1 MVLYRS
7 RGFHLS
13 EEENFVKRQKD
24 AMTPRLDPVTHFD
37 RFETFTF
44 PLSSEQQLKRSHPKT
59 AVLPDRVRLPNT
71 ALDEIKNFREQNI
84 LYKKKWLLS
93 RVVK

>member
-37 RFETFTF
+37 RFRIFTF

-59 AVLPDRVRLPNT
+59 VVLPDCLILPST
-71 ALDEIKNFREQNI
+71 ALDEIKIFREQSI
-84 LYKKKWLLS
+84 LFP
-93 RVVK
+93 V